1 MAKIGKCVNID
12 CDHYKEEFD
21 IQAGEE
27 FVCPHCKKPLSD
39 IECKASKKM
48 DKSKGP
54 NWKPIAIIMTC
65 VLVLGGFGAY
75 MMLSGP
81 KGPTDIRIDKKEL
94 TMKVGETQKISAIAE
109 PKDEKVTFNFTSKN
123 KNVEVNNDGEVNAL
137 QEGEDSIIVQCEENK
152 ELIAICKVI
161 VESVDEPGPQGDSI
175 ETIVASAKAKA
186 DSIIAANEKLL
197 EEKGKKIREDA
208 KKVINTQLTSLR
220 TVCQTLQFE
229 NIALIDTMEVAINEC
244 WKNAD
249 QLTPTSNT
257 GRNPSWG
264 RYEGPRQNGL
274 PNGSGILYINRTTTI
289 NGQTA
294 RPGERIEGVFRN
306 GYVNMGTWFK
316 NDGNTVVVKDFK
328 VL

>member
-1 MAKIGKCVNID
+1 MAKRGKCVNID

-27 FVCPHCKKPLSD
+27 FVCPHCKQPLSD
-39 IECKASKKM
+39 VEGKGKGSKKIS
-48 DKSKGP
+48 DKKSP
-54 NWKPIAIIMTC
+54 NWKSIGIIAAA
-65 VLVLGGFGAY
+65 VLISGGLGYGGYTFYKSHQLNEQKETEAQ
-75 MMLSGP
+75 L
-81 KGPTDIRIDKKEL
+81 KQKEEEETERLAREEEEARI
-94 TMKVGETQKISAIAE
+94 
-109 PKDEKVTFNFTSKN
+109 KD
-123 KNVEVNNDGEVNAL
+123 
-137 QEGEDSIIVQCEENK
+137 
-152 ELIAICKVI
+152 
-161 VESVDEPGPQGDSI
+161 
-175 ETIVASAKAKA
+175 IVASAKAKA

-220 TVCQTLQFE
+220 SVCQTLQIE
-229 NIALIDTMEVAINEC
+229 NIALIDSMEVAINEC
-244 WKNAD
+244 WINAYKVN
-249 QLTPTSNT
+249 PTSNT

-289 NGQTA
+289 NGQKA
-294 RPGERIEGVFRN
+294 QPGERIEGVFRN

>member
-1 MAKIGKCVNID
+1 MAKIKGICRNEE
-12 CDHYKEEFD
+12 CDHCDEIMEAEKSN
-21 IQAGEE
+21 
-27 FVCPHCKKPLSD
+27 FVCEYCQKPLFPLAANSAGGGGRFNTKLNV
-39 IECKASKKM
+39 IILA
-48 DKSKGP
+48 
-54 NWKPIAIIMTC
+54 AILI
-65 VLVLGGFGAY
+65 LGGLGYGGYATFDSHQKKVN
-75 MMLSGP
+75 MQ
-81 KGPTDIRIDKKEL
+81 RIK
-94 TMKVGETQKISAIAE
+94 
-109 PKDEKVTFNFTSKN
+109 
-123 KNVEVNNDGEVNAL
+123 
-137 QEGEDSIIVQCEENK
+137 EDSIKAKVK
-152 ELIAICKVI
+152 E
-161 VESVDEPGPQGDSI
+161 DSI
-175 ETIVASAKAKA
+175 KAAQAQEKARSEVVAKVQAKA

-208 KKVINTQLTSLR
+208 KKAIDTQLTSLR

-229 NIALIDTMEVAINEC
+229 NIALIDTIEVAINEC